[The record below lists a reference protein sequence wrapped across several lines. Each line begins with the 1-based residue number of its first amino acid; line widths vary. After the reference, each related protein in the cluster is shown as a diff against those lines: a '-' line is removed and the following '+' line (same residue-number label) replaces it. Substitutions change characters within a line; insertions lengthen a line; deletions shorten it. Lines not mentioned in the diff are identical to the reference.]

1 MNNMKTKLK
10 ICFLCRTFLTY
21 RGGTESYYFRMANAL
36 TSRGNEVHIITQH
49 GKEKSYLNKLN
60 KSVNVHQLDFN
71 EDPFKSYRL
80 IQKYIPITRLRYAKV
95 VEKKIRALETIQ
107 PFDIIQ
113 FPDWSFDGICLL
125 GHQGIPL
132 IVRLHGTPNYGTFY
146 PSKGIKPS
154 IKTRFLWR
162 MCKRMIFQADG
173 IFANS
178 NDFARLVKQS
188 LHYDKPIKVI
198 YNGIDQS
205 IFKPSTISMREQS
218 ILFVGRLEWYKG
230 INVVAKAIPLVLK
243 DYPDIRF
250 IFAGVPGKYNNTHKT
265 WEDYLK
271 ENIPSKNLV
280 FLGNVSQEK
289 IVLLYQTS
297 LISILPSLYEPQGIA
312 ALESMACGCTTIA
325 TMVGGFPESIRD
337 GEDGIL
343 IPVNDPESLARAIKL
358 LLRDDA
364 LRNKISINAINKIT
378 SNFNLNTLVEE
389 TVAYYQNEIILKKQS
404 NLKQFFGK
412 R

>member
-1 MNNMKTKLK
+1 METKLK

-36 TSRGNEVHIITQH
+36 ASRGHGVHIVTQK
-49 GKEKSYLNKLN
+49 GDEKSYLNQLH
-60 KSVNVHQLDFN
+60 KSVNVHQVDFN
-71 EDPFKSYRL
+71 EDPFMGYQL
-80 IQKYIPITRLRYAKV
+80 IQKFIPITRLRYAKS
-95 VEKKIRALETIQ
+95 VEKKIKEIEATQHL
-107 PFDIIQ
+107 DAIQ
-113 FPDWSFDGICLL
+113 FPDWSFDGIYLF
-125 GHQGIPL
+125 GQQEIPL
-132 IVRLHGTPNYGTFY
+132 IARLHGTPNYSSFY

-154 IKTRFLWR
+154 MKTRFIWR
-162 MCKRMIFQADG
+162 MCRRMIFQADS

-230 INVVAKAIPLVLK
+230 IDVVAKAIPLVLK
-243 DYPDIRF
+243 DYPDVRF
-250 IFAGVPGKYNNTHKT
+250 IFAGVPGKYNNTQKT

-280 FLGNVSQEK
+280 FFGQVSQEK

-297 LISILPSLYEPQGIA
+297 LISILPSIYEPQGVA
-312 ALESMACGCTTIA
+312 ALESMACGCATIT

-343 IPVNDPESLARAIKL
+343 VPVNDPESLAQAVKL

-364 LRNKISINAINKIT
+364 LRNKISINAIKKIT
-378 SNFNLNTLVEE
+378 SRFNLNALVEE
-389 TVAYYQNEIILKKQS
+389 TIAYYQNEIILKKRLQ
-404 NLKQFFGK
+404 NIE
-412 R
+412 